1 MDTKKV
7 GGRIRVYR
15 EQKKLSLDEFS
26 QRTGIPVD
34 FLAAVES
41 GTVQAPLG
49 PLVKI
54 ARVLG
59 QRLGTFL
66 DDQVTG
72 DPLIVRAGE
81 RMKQLQSHCQG
92 AEKPAY
98 DYYSLGQGKS
108 DRHMEPFFI
117 EIDPSSEKNTDLA
130 SHEGEEFIVVVSG
143 RLRVVY
149 GKEDK
154 VLEPGD
160 SVYFNSVVPHLVCT
174 SGGQKAEIFAVI
186 YIPE

>member
-15 EQKKLSLDEFS
+15 EQKKLTLEDLS

-34 FLAAVES
+34 FLASVES
-41 GTVQAPLG
+41 GAVHSPIG
-49 PLVKI
+49 PLTKI
-54 ARVLG
+54 ARALG
-59 QRLGTFL
+59 QRLGTFM
-66 DDQVTG
+66 DDQISG

-81 RMKQLQSHCQG
+81 RMQQFQSHCQE
-92 AEKPAY
+92 AKKPAY

-117 EIDPSSEKNTDLA
+117 EIDPSSEENTDLA

-143 RLRVVY
+143 KLRVVY
-149 GKEDK
+149 GKVDQ
-154 VLEPGD
+154 VLEAGD

-174 SGGQKAEIFAVI
+174 SGGQAASIFAVI